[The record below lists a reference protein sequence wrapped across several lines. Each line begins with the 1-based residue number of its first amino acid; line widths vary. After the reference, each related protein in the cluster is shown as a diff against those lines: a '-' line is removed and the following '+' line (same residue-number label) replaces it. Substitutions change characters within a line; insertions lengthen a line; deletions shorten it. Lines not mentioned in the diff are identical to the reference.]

1 MGTAS
6 TIVLILIA
14 IEHVAIFVVEAFFW
28 HKPLGQKIFRLQP
41 QFADQTRVMAA
52 NQGVYNAFLAAGIVF
67 ALITDQAG
75 VATFFAA
82 CVATAGVVGGLTSS
96 PKIIVIQGVPAILAL
111 ALLIV

>member
-1 MGTAS
+1 MGGNRGLYTP
-6 TIVLILIA
+6 VL
-14 IEHVAIFVVEAFFW
+14 FVYMESA
-28 HKPLGQKIFRLQP
+28 
-41 QFADQTRVMAA
+41 TRVMAA

-67 ALITDQAG
+67 ALITDQAD

-82 CVATAGVVGGLTSS
+82 CVAIAGVVGGLTSS

>member
-6 TIVLILIA
+6 IIVLILIA
-14 IEHVAIFVVEAFFW
+14 LQHLAIFIVEAFYW

-41 QFADQTRVMAA
+41 QFSTQTRVMAA

-67 ALITDQAG
+67 ALITGQTN
-75 VATFFAA
+75 VAIFFAA
-82 CVATAGVVGGLTSS
+82 CVAIAGVVGGLTSS
-96 PKIIVIQGVPAILAL
+96 PKIIAIQGLPAMLAL